1 MNYFNYSKTNTF
13 CTDLLTQHLGIDK
26 SILGRSFI
34 KKRDG
39 CPYVKAI
46 KISSLY
52 LWLTA
57 FQSSLLFFFS

>member
-13 CTDLLTQHLGIDK
+13 CTDLLTQHLGTDK

-52 LWLTA
+52 L
-57 FQSSLLFFFS
+57 